1 MPCPVFFYSL
11 PTLAFHTLSREF
23 TLWLF
28 PHAWW
33 IVYTQFAK
41 RLSSPPHTYFTT
53 ILHLAYMCS
62 TNHLQPFFFFA
73 FFFLHI
79 LYTVWVFG
87 KIPALCLS
95 MLFAEYPN
103 CFPPTHM
110 IYMEF
115 TPCSACALQWVL
127 HMLYNEFAL
136 CRHALYTA
144 FTSALHKDM
153 PCLHIVYTWFA
164 TIFKDPLFT
173 WALQVYMVFAH
184 STPFQSVLC
193 R

>member
-1 MPCPVFFYSL
+1 MPSVFLL
-11 PTLAFHTLSREF
+11 PANPGFSHAFQR
-23 TLWLF
+23 
-28 PHAWW
+28 
-33 IVYTQFAK
+33 VYTLTVSTCLMNCLHPVCK
-41 RLSSPPHTYFTT
+41 EIELSTTHILYNYFTSG
-53 ILHLAYMCS
+53 LHVLHKS
-62 TNHLQPFFFFA
+62 FTTFFFFC